1 MIFLKTI
8 KIWTLSKYVSNM
20 PKAKSQGERA
30 KESHLFGNF
39 SIESNSNKLMSKKF
53 VFVREKKISKLDA
66 L

>member
-1 MIFLKTI
+1 
-8 KIWTLSKYVSNM
+8 M
-20 PKAKSQGERA
+20 PKVKSQGERA